1 MHIFSVYIVGGIEL
15 CSQLYFFLSYLKKS
29 LRPLNLFFSGLL
41 TFSVMWLSYGIV
53 CSLTCMVHPFLFS
66 LYSARAGI
74 MCSILGDVLTLFLS
88 LACYLFILKYFT
100 PEEKKEDKYV
110 MLFLLPVF
118 LIFLLVEY
126 IRREIYGNTI
136 LTDSGG
142 NVLNAHHGQMLMLQ
156 VLAMASLVCVL
167 MGYKKLEGN
176 FRLGREL
183 ALLTQAESY
192 LRQYVTEAKM
202 HEEGTRSFRHDVKNH
217 MAVLR
222 ELLLQGNTQ
231 QALHYMGDMEELAE
245 KCSFHFCTNHPM
257 ADIVIN
263 RKLELAQRM
272 GIDVC
277 CSLSLPY
284 PCQVRDIDLCIIL
297 SNALDNAREG
307 CSWDENGE
315 RYIQVTGKCQGD
327 FIFLEVSN
335 SFNGEKFFRE
345 GTGLKNIRTVA
356 KKYHGRV
363 EINRGERTFV
373 ISILLGRLS

>member
-66 LYSARAGI
+66 LFSARAGI

-88 LACYLFILKYFT
+88 LACYFFILKYFT

-167 MGYKKLEGN
+167 MGYKKLEEN

-202 HEEGTRSFRHDVKNH
+202 HEEGKKKVFFDDPKKSETKG
-217 MAVLR
+217 
-222 ELLLQGNTQ
+222 E
-231 QALHYMGDMEELAE
+231 E
-245 KCSFHFCTNHPM
+245 KCTTDTSQV
-257 ADIVIN
+257 DREI
-263 RKLELAQRM
+263 RKLKEEVKHLKQQIKNADPEEKKRLEQRLAQAEM
-272 GIDVC
+272 E
-277 CSLSLPY
+277 LSQKDNDSY
-284 PCQVRDIDLCIIL
+284 RKQ
-297 SNALDNAREG
+297 NA
-307 CSWDENGE
+307 
-315 RYIQVTGKCQGD
+315 K
-327 FIFLEVSN
+327 
-335 SFNGEKFFRE
+335 
-345 GTGLKNIRTVA
+345 
-356 KKYHGRV
+356 
-363 EINRGERTFV
+363 
-373 ISILLGRLS
+373 IS